1 MVVFL
6 GVALGPRP
14 ALVVS
19 IAIPLTL
26 ALTLFTSMIIGYTI
40 NRVTLFA
47 LIFSIGILVD
57 DAIVVVENTYRHL
70 KMRLRPHD
78 EASIHAVDKSES
90 HDPGDLHRH
99 RRPPADGV
107 RVWVDGT
114 IYETDSRQRL
124 YRHVFFVV
132 GRLCRDPLVLPDL
145 LSSRS
150 RAIRD

>member
-1 MVVFL
+1 MWHLLIAVVAVVVFL

-78 EASIHAVDKSES
+78 EASIHAVDKSGIPRS
-90 HDPGDLHRH
+90 W
-99 RRPPADGV
+99 RPSP
-107 RVWVDGT
+107 
-114 IYETDSRQRL
+114 SSPPS
-124 YRHVFFVV
+124 
-132 GRLCRDPLVLPDL
+132 CRW
-145 LSSRS
+145 RS
-150 RAIRD
+150 CLG